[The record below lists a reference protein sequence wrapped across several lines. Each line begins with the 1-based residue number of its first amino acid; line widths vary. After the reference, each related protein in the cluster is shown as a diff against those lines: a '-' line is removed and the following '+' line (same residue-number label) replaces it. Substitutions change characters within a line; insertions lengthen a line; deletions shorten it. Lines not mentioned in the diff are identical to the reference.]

1 MPREFKRSDRV
12 AELLQREL
20 AAVIGQELKDPA
32 LGMVTVTAVRLSRDL
47 AHAKVYVT
55 ALAAGLGEEE
65 VVKRLNRAAGF
76 LRHHL
81 SHRVALRGTPDLR
94 FVYDRSVEKG
104 LALSQLIDRLA
115 GGGDR

>member
-1 MPREFKRSDRV
+1 MPREFKRSERV

-20 AAVIGQELKDPA
+20 AAVIGQDLKDPA

-47 AHAKVYVT
+47 SHAKVYVT
-55 ALAAGLGEEE
+55 ALATGLGEEALIR
-65 VVKRLNRAAGF
+65 RLNRAAGF
-76 LRHHL
+76 LRHQL
-81 SHRVALRGTPDLR
+81 GPRLALRGTPALR

-104 LALSQLIDRLA
+104 LALSRLIDRVA